1 MQYKALAALLFA
13 TAALA
18 APASDSTIS
27 YDDYLDDIDLPYM
40 TETIPS
46 DIMSILETAIP
57 TTWYQALETDS
68 AFQSSVINDLLHSTY
83 PAWYNSLPES
93 VKSWATAEGE
103 AEVSALSSYF
113 SDMPTVTATSGS
125 RSSSGSR
132 GSGSGASSTPLST
145 RHSSTA
151 SSSQLTLTS
160 TATQTKSASS
170 SSSTSSSA
178 SGSGTSTSTGA
189 APAATGGL
197 AISHAGAAGVLGL
210 ALAL

>member
-1 MQYKALAALLFA
+1 MQYKALATLLFA

-18 APASDSTIS
+18 APTSDSTIS
-27 YDDYLDDIDLPYM
+27 YDDYLDEIDLPYM

-46 DIMSILETAIP
+46 EILSVIETAIP

-83 PAWYNSLPES
+83 PAWYSSLPES
-93 VKSWATAEGE
+93 VKSWATVEGE

-113 SDMPTVTATSGS
+113 SDMPTVTPTSGS
-125 RSSSGSR
+125 GSS
-132 GSGSGASSTPLST
+132 SGASSTPLST
-145 RHSSTA
+145 GHTST
-151 SSSQLTLTS
+151 STSSQLTLTS

-178 SGSGTSTSTGA
+178 SGSGTSTSTGG

-197 AISHAGAAGVLGL
+197 AISLAGAAGVLGL